1 VKTGEI
7 SMNRVI
13 SSKKVIRKLNLKNIA
28 IVMII
33 AIVHFTIS
41 ELIFAVNIDDNNNNI
56 LLDITANASIF
67 VLIFIIISSIIIT
80 HDSLDYL
87 ICLGVN
93 RKSIFKA
100 IISVFLEINIIIS
113 IGALILIFLNINY
126 GNTYLEKNLLLRYGT
141 FNLNIFHYGMLFAF
155 SLAIIYL
162 VMIYLMFIVLLGKN
176 YDWYYLVGTILFT
189 ISIGII
195 CINRIIT
202 FVILGDN
209 NISIYIVVFIV
220 DLLMTFIN
228 KKLCEKLEFNR

>member
-1 VKTGEI
+1 
-7 SMNRVI
+7 MNRVI

-28 IVMII
+28 IVMMI

-141 FNLNIFHYGMLFAF
+141 CNLNILHYGMLFAF
-155 SLAIIYL
+155 LLAIIYL